1 MSVKSLFGLL
11 AMLCGL
17 SASVAANGASEQSG
31 ESDDRAKEL
40 LTRAVEYYREK
51 GERALPA
58 FSRQGE
64 FVDGNY
70 YIYVINTDGIM
81 LASGGPSSALIGSS
95 VLESLPPEY
104 TDTFNQALSSDEQD
118 GIQVD
123 EYHWVN
129 WQTGHSERKRVF
141 YQRVGDVFVAA
152 GFFISRATSE
162 QAHTMLQ
169 KAAAAVAE
177 RPEQTIDAINSSSV
191 VFLEDDLYVFIVDL
205 RSKRFVAHG
214 FNRRMVRSDFRKL
227 LDPSGQPVGQPM
239 LDLAAENEQGEH
251 SYQWVNPVSRKVE
264 TKHSYFRVVGPY
276 LVSVGYYDKPAR

>member
-1 MSVKSLFGLL
+1 M
-11 AMLCGL
+11 
-17 SASVAANGASEQSG
+17 
-31 ESDDRAKEL
+31 
-40 LTRAVEYYREK
+40 
-51 GERALPA
+51 
-58 FSRQGE
+58 
-64 FVDGNY
+64 DGNY

-95 VLESLPPEY
+95 ILESLPPEY
-104 TDTFNQALSSDEQD
+104 TVEFNKALSSDEQD
-118 GIQVD
+118 GIQES
-123 EYHWVN
+123 EYRWVN
-129 WQTGHSERKRVF
+129 WKTGHPERKRVF

-152 GFFISRATSE
+152 GFFVSRATSE

-214 FNRRMVRSDFRKL
+214 FNRRMVGSDFQEL

-251 SYQWVNPVSRKVE
+251 AYQWVNPVSRKVE
-264 TKHSYFRVVGPY
+264 TKHSYFKVVGPY